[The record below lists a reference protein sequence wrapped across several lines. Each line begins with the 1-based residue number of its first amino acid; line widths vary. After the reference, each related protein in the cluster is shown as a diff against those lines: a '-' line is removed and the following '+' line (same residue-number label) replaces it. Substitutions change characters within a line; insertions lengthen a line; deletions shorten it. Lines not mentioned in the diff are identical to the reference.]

1 MEQLEEL
8 KNISNNLKGK
18 TISISIIGII
28 TIEFQMQNVIS
39 RFNKRSGIIPAFL
52 MTEGV

>member
-18 TISISIIGII
+18 AISISITGII
-28 TIEFQMQNVIS
+28 SLEFHVTDIWVRKS
-39 RFNKRSGIIPAFL
+39 
-52 MTEGV
+52 T